1 MSKNITLK
9 INNAKET
16 VETVKFQTASGEVLR
31 IPAQSE
37 VNYQFIDEATQFGPE
52 NIMTKRVGDNLE
64 IAFEGSDISN
74 PDLILEGYY
83 SEATDAS
90 KSSLLV
96 GQHENGAT
104 YPYVPESAEP
114 SEAVTMLAEEVVA
127 GQALGGEIIGSMWA
141 FNPLWLAALV
151 PLGAAAAVAANS
163 HHDSSDKFAA
173 ITVDAPN
180 DQVDTTPVITGTT
193 TDVEAGQIV
202 TITVKDSEG
211 KTQVVSTV
219 VAEDGTYRV
228 EVPNELPDGAYTVIA
243 TVADKAGNS
252 ATATDTGMIDAVV
265 TLTVNAPDG
274 VSNDNTP
281 YISGTSDAIGS
292 NVNLVITDSK
302 GATHTV
308 TVPVTEEGTYAVDL
322 SEQLPDGKYTVSATV
337 SNSTGKT
344 ATASDTGEIDT
355 TAVITVEAP
364 DLSNDNTPTLNGTTT
379 DVEEGQTVTLT
390 VTDSRGGSQVVTATV
405 QADGSYQAEVPNALP
420 DGRYSVEA
428 VVSDKA
434 GNRAEARD
442 DNNGKGNV
450 IDTTAPVITVDA
462 PDNTSD
468 NTPLI
473 SGTTDA
479 PAGSIVSITVTD
491 SRGSVQTVSTSVGA
505 DGRYSVE
512 VPKALAE
519 GRYTA
524 EAAVKDPAG
533 NEGRASD
540 NGSIDITAPVIS
552 VDIPEVSRDTTPP
565 ISGKTDVPA
574 GTVVTITV
582 TGKDSHPQVVT
593 TTVKDDGSFEVDVP
607 EALPEGPVS
616 VEAVVKDPA
625 GNEGKASD
633 NGTIDT
639 TAPVITVDAPDNT
652 SDNTPL
658 ISGTTDAPAGSIVSI
673 TVTDSQGSV
682 QTVSASVGADGRYS
696 VEVPKVLAE
705 GRYTAEAAVKDPA
718 GNEGKASDNGS
729 IDITAPVISV
739 DIPEVSRD
747 TTPTIS
753 GKTDVP
759 AGTVVTITV
768 TGKDGHPQ
776 VVTTTVKDDG
786 SFEVDV
792 PEALPEGPVSVEAVV
807 KDPAGN
813 EGRASDNGT
822 IDTTAPVITV
832 DAPDNTSDNTPLIS
846 GTTDAPAGSIVSI
859 TVTDSQGSVQT
870 VSASVGADGRYSVEV
885 PKALAEGRYTA
896 EAAVKDPAGN
906 EGRASDNG
914 SVDTTAAITVEAPDL
929 SNDNTPTLTGTTT
942 DVEEG
947 QTVTLTVTDSRG
959 GSQVVTATVQA
970 DGSYQAEVPNALP
983 DGRYSVEA
991 VVSDKAGNRAE
1002 ARDDN
1007 NGKGNVIDTTAPIVN
1022 APGHSVEEASSA
1034 AVKGFIQVSDKSP
1047 VTAITVAGKDV
1058 TSATAAHP
1066 VMIHTVRGTLIVT
1079 GYDAAS
1085 GKVTYRYVEGGKA
1098 ADHSTG
1104 DNSVKDSFVVMVRDA
1119 AGNTAMDSLD
1129 IRITDTAPVAVHD
1142 TNSIK
1147 DTGMSVSGDVLS
1159 NDVLGADTPVAVT
1172 VGNTNGQYGSLTLN
1186 ADGQYTYTVNPNNAA
1201 VKALNGGETLKDSF
1215 TYTVTDADGDKSTA
1229 TLDIT
1234 INGTDADKA
1243 VIGKNGGDNIT
1254 GGTGNDALIGDAGGY
1269 RLIIKPGQNYNV
1281 ALVLDTSESMNTFR
1295 TDSGEAYI
1303 EMARKSLLKLAKDFA
1318 HHDGHLNVTLFA
1330 FNSTAKQVVTIN
1342 DLTEQNVDKLLNQI
1356 MSLRAHGVTNYD
1368 DAFRDATD
1376 WFSKVS
1382 SNGYHNVTYF
1392 LTDGQPTTYGDT
1404 GETPWRGYV
1413 TQDAVN
1419 AALHSFKKLS
1429 AVSDVHA
1436 VGFAKGA
1443 KESMLDYYDNTVS
1456 DGHSITEGSLWYQT
1470 YPSPVYYSGAVG
1482 ESQVVSNPSQ
1492 LDAALE
1498 RGSTER
1504 VVNNVSSDTLTGGE
1518 GDDVLFG
1525 DSINTDHLS
1534 WTNGITGV
1542 AYTSGSHDAM
1552 GAKALT
1558 EYIKWTDNAGT
1569 DATDQQVANY
1579 VKNHWK
1585 DLLDN
1590 RADGGDDTL
1599 NGGKGDDVLFGGAG
1613 NDTLTGGEGADQFV
1627 FLANSNNGNDV
1638 ITDFQA
1644 GVDKV
1649 VFADLVSPHDL
1660 QNAVWND
1667 ETHTLS
1673 FTGVGK
1679 DGTTYQNSIT
1689 FNGLSVGET
1698 LDSVLQNH
1706 VETIG

>member
-219 VAEDGTYRV
+219 VVEDGTYRV

-364 DLSNDNTPTLNGTTT
+364 DLSNDNTPTLTGTTT

-479 PAGSIVSITVTD
+479 PAGSVVSITVTD
-491 SRGSVQTVSTSVGA
+491 SR
-505 DGRYSVE
+505 
-512 VPKALAE
+512 
-519 GRYTA
+519 
-524 EAAVKDPAG
+524 
-533 NEGRASD
+533 
-540 NGSIDITAPVIS
+540 
-552 VDIPEVSRDTTPP
+552 
-565 ISGKTDVPA
+565 
-574 GTVVTITV
+574 
-582 TGKDSHPQVVT
+582 
-593 TTVKDDGSFEVDVP
+593 
-607 EALPEGPVS
+607 
-616 VEAVVKDPA
+616 
-625 GNEGKASD
+625 
-633 NGTIDT
+633 
-639 TAPVITVDAPDNT
+639 
-652 SDNTPL
+652 
-658 ISGTTDAPAGSIVSI
+658 
-673 TVTDSQGSV
+673 GSV

-696 VEVPKVLAE
+696 VEVPKALAE

-822 IDTTAPVITV
+822 
-832 DAPDNTSDNTPLIS
+832 
-846 GTTDAPAGSIVSI
+846 
-859 TVTDSQGSVQT
+859 
-870 VSASVGADGRYSVEV
+870 
-885 PKALAEGRYTA
+885 
-896 EAAVKDPAGN
+896 
-906 EGRASDNG
+906 
-914 SVDTTAAITVEAPDL
+914 
-929 SNDNTPTLTGTTT
+929 
-942 DVEEG
+942 
-947 QTVTLTVTDSRG
+947 
-959 GSQVVTATVQA
+959 
-970 DGSYQAEVPNALP
+970 
-983 DGRYSVEA
+983 
-991 VVSDKAGNRAE
+991 
-1002 ARDDN
+1002 
-1007 NGKGNVIDTTAPIVN
+1007 IDTTAPIVN

-1186 ADGQYTYTVNPNNAA
+1186 ANGQYTYTVNPNNAA

-1376 WFSKVS
+1376 WFGKVS

>member
-211 KTQVVSTV
+211 KTQVISTV

-364 DLSNDNTPTLNGTTT
+364 DLSNDNTPTLTGTTT

-405 QADGSYQAEVPNALP
+405 QADGSYRAEVPNALP

-462 PDNTSD
+462 PDNTAD

-491 SRGSVQTVSTSVGA
+491 SRGSVQTVSASVGA
-505 DGRYSVE
+505 DSRYSVE

-540 NGSIDITAPVIS
+540 NGT
-552 VDIPEVSRDTTPP
+552 
-565 ISGKTDVPA
+565 
-574 GTVVTITV
+574 
-582 TGKDSHPQVVT
+582 
-593 TTVKDDGSFEVDVP
+593 
-607 EALPEGPVS
+607 
-616 VEAVVKDPA
+616 
-625 GNEGKASD
+625 
-633 NGTIDT
+633 
-639 TAPVITVDAPDNT
+639 
-652 SDNTPL
+652 
-658 ISGTTDAPAGSIVSI
+658 
-673 TVTDSQGSV
+673 
-682 QTVSASVGADGRYS
+682 
-696 VEVPKVLAE
+696 
-705 GRYTAEAAVKDPA
+705 
-718 GNEGKASDNGS
+718 
-729 IDITAPVISV
+729 
-739 DIPEVSRD
+739 
-747 TTPTIS
+747 
-753 GKTDVP
+753 
-759 AGTVVTITV
+759 
-768 TGKDGHPQ
+768 
-776 VVTTTVKDDG
+776 
-786 SFEVDV
+786 
-792 PEALPEGPVSVEAVV
+792 
-807 KDPAGN
+807 
-813 EGRASDNGT
+813 
-822 IDTTAPVITV
+822 
-832 DAPDNTSDNTPLIS
+832 
-846 GTTDAPAGSIVSI
+846 
-859 TVTDSQGSVQT
+859 
-870 VSASVGADGRYSVEV
+870 
-885 PKALAEGRYTA
+885 
-896 EAAVKDPAGN
+896 
-906 EGRASDNG
+906 
-914 SVDTTAAITVEAPDL
+914 
-929 SNDNTPTLTGTTT
+929 
-942 DVEEG
+942 
-947 QTVTLTVTDSRG
+947 
-959 GSQVVTATVQA
+959 
-970 DGSYQAEVPNALP
+970 
-983 DGRYSVEA
+983 
-991 VVSDKAGNRAE
+991 
-1002 ARDDN
+1002 
-1007 NGKGNVIDTTAPIVN
+1007 IDTTAPIVN

-1436 VGFAKGA
+1436 IGFAKGA

-1504 VVNNVSSDTLTGGE
+1504 VVNNISSDTLTGGE

>member
-193 TDVEAGQIV
+193 TDVEVGQIV

-211 KTQVVSTV
+211 KTQVISTV

-364 DLSNDNTPTLNGTTT
+364 DLSNDNTPTLTGTTT

-491 SRGSVQTVSTSVGA
+491 SRGSVQTVS
-505 DGRYSVE
+505 
-512 VPKALAE
+512 
-519 GRYTA
+519 
-524 EAAVKDPAG
+524 
-533 NEGRASD
+533 
-540 NGSIDITAPVIS
+540 
-552 VDIPEVSRDTTPP
+552 
-565 ISGKTDVPA
+565 
-574 GTVVTITV
+574 
-582 TGKDSHPQVVT
+582 
-593 TTVKDDGSFEVDVP
+593 
-607 EALPEGPVS
+607 
-616 VEAVVKDPA
+616 
-625 GNEGKASD
+625 
-633 NGTIDT
+633 
-639 TAPVITVDAPDNT
+639 
-652 SDNTPL
+652 
-658 ISGTTDAPAGSIVSI
+658 
-673 TVTDSQGSV
+673 
-682 QTVSASVGADGRYS
+682 
-696 VEVPKVLAE
+696 
-705 GRYTAEAAVKDPA
+705 
-718 GNEGKASDNGS
+718 
-729 IDITAPVISV
+729 
-739 DIPEVSRD
+739 
-747 TTPTIS
+747 
-753 GKTDVP
+753 
-759 AGTVVTITV
+759 
-768 TGKDGHPQ
+768 
-776 VVTTTVKDDG
+776 
-786 SFEVDV
+786 
-792 PEALPEGPVSVEAVV
+792 
-807 KDPAGN
+807 
-813 EGRASDNGT
+813 
-822 IDTTAPVITV
+822 
-832 DAPDNTSDNTPLIS
+832 
-846 GTTDAPAGSIVSI
+846 
-859 TVTDSQGSVQT
+859 
-870 VSASVGADGRYSVEV
+870 ASVGADGRYSVEV

-906 EGRASDNG
+906 EGKVSDNG
-914 SVDTTAAITVEAPDL
+914 T
-929 SNDNTPTLTGTTT
+929 
-942 DVEEG
+942 
-947 QTVTLTVTDSRG
+947 
-959 GSQVVTATVQA
+959 
-970 DGSYQAEVPNALP
+970 
-983 DGRYSVEA
+983 
-991 VVSDKAGNRAE
+991 
-1002 ARDDN
+1002 
-1007 NGKGNVIDTTAPIVN
+1007 IDTTAPIVN

-1034 AVKGFIQVSDKSP
+1034 AIKGFIQVSDKSP

-1436 VGFAKGA
+1436 IGFAKGA

-1504 VVNNVSSDTLTGGE
+1504 VVNNISSDTLTGGE

>member
-52 NIMTKRVGDNLE
+52 NIMTKRMGDNLE

-364 DLSNDNTPTLNGTTT
+364 DLSNDNTPTL
-379 DVEEGQTVTLT
+379 
-390 VTDSRGGSQVVTATV
+390 
-405 QADGSYQAEVPNALP
+405 
-420 DGRYSVEA
+420 
-428 VVSDKA
+428 
-434 GNRAEARD
+434 
-442 DNNGKGNV
+442 
-450 IDTTAPVITVDA
+450 
-462 PDNTSD
+462 
-468 NTPLI
+468 
-473 SGTTDA
+473 
-479 PAGSIVSITVTD
+479 
-491 SRGSVQTVSTSVGA
+491 
-505 DGRYSVE
+505 
-512 VPKALAE
+512 
-519 GRYTA
+519 
-524 EAAVKDPAG
+524 
-533 NEGRASD
+533 
-540 NGSIDITAPVIS
+540 
-552 VDIPEVSRDTTPP
+552 
-565 ISGKTDVPA
+565 
-574 GTVVTITV
+574 
-582 TGKDSHPQVVT
+582 
-593 TTVKDDGSFEVDVP
+593 
-607 EALPEGPVS
+607 
-616 VEAVVKDPA
+616 
-625 GNEGKASD
+625 
-633 NGTIDT
+633 
-639 TAPVITVDAPDNT
+639 
-652 SDNTPL
+652 
-658 ISGTTDAPAGSIVSI
+658 
-673 TVTDSQGSV
+673 
-682 QTVSASVGADGRYS
+682 
-696 VEVPKVLAE
+696 
-705 GRYTAEAAVKDPA
+705 
-718 GNEGKASDNGS
+718 
-729 IDITAPVISV
+729 
-739 DIPEVSRD
+739 
-747 TTPTIS
+747 
-753 GKTDVP
+753 
-759 AGTVVTITV
+759 
-768 TGKDGHPQ
+768 
-776 VVTTTVKDDG
+776 
-786 SFEVDV
+786 
-792 PEALPEGPVSVEAVV
+792 
-807 KDPAGN
+807 
-813 EGRASDNGT
+813 
-822 IDTTAPVITV
+822 
-832 DAPDNTSDNTPLIS
+832 
-846 GTTDAPAGSIVSI
+846 
-859 TVTDSQGSVQT
+859 
-870 VSASVGADGRYSVEV
+870 
-885 PKALAEGRYTA
+885 
-896 EAAVKDPAGN
+896 
-906 EGRASDNG
+906 
-914 SVDTTAAITVEAPDL
+914 
-929 SNDNTPTLTGTTT
+929 TGTTT

-983 DGRYSVEA
+983 DGHYSVEA

>member
-364 DLSNDNTPTLNGTTT
+364 DLSNDNTPTLTGTTT

-405 QADGSYQAEVPNALP
+405 QADGSYQVEVPNALP

-491 SRGSVQTVSTSVGA
+491 S
-505 DGRYSVE
+505 
-512 VPKALAE
+512 
-519 GRYTA
+519 
-524 EAAVKDPAG
+524 
-533 NEGRASD
+533 
-540 NGSIDITAPVIS
+540 
-552 VDIPEVSRDTTPP
+552 
-565 ISGKTDVPA
+565 
-574 GTVVTITV
+574 
-582 TGKDSHPQVVT
+582 
-593 TTVKDDGSFEVDVP
+593 
-607 EALPEGPVS
+607 
-616 VEAVVKDPA
+616 
-625 GNEGKASD
+625 
-633 NGTIDT
+633 
-639 TAPVITVDAPDNT
+639 
-652 SDNTPL
+652 
-658 ISGTTDAPAGSIVSI
+658 
-673 TVTDSQGSV
+673 QGSV
-682 QTVSASVGADGRYS
+682 QMVSASVGADGRYS
-696 VEVPKVLAE
+696 VEVPKALAE

-959 GSQVVTATVQA
+959 GSQVVTAAVQA

-1007 NGKGNVIDTTAPIVN
+1007 NGKGNVIDTTAPVITVDAPDNTSDNTPLISGTTDAPAGSVVSITVTDSQGSVQTVSASVGANGRYSVEVPKALAEGRYTAEAAVKDPAGNEGKASDNGSIDTTAPIVN

-1034 AVKGFIQVSDKSP
+1034 AIKGFIQVSDKSP

-1147 DTGMSVSGDVLS
+1147 DTGMLVSGDVLS

-1281 ALVLDTSESMNTFR
+1281 ALVLDTSESMNTFK

>member
-219 VAEDGTYRV
+219 VVEDGTYRV

-364 DLSNDNTPTLNGTTT
+364 DLSNDNTPTLTGTTT

-491 SRGSVQTVSTSVGA
+491 SRGSVQTVSASVGA

-512 VPKALAE
+512 VPKA
-519 GRYTA
+519 
-524 EAAVKDPAG
+524 
-533 NEGRASD
+533 
-540 NGSIDITAPVIS
+540 
-552 VDIPEVSRDTTPP
+552 
-565 ISGKTDVPA
+565 
-574 GTVVTITV
+574 
-582 TGKDSHPQVVT
+582 
-593 TTVKDDGSFEVDVP
+593 
-607 EALPEGPVS
+607 
-616 VEAVVKDPA
+616 
-625 GNEGKASD
+625 
-633 NGTIDT
+633 
-639 TAPVITVDAPDNT
+639 
-652 SDNTPL
+652 
-658 ISGTTDAPAGSIVSI
+658 
-673 TVTDSQGSV
+673 
-682 QTVSASVGADGRYS
+682 
-696 VEVPKVLAE
+696 LAE

-822 IDTTAPVITV
+822 
-832 DAPDNTSDNTPLIS
+832 
-846 GTTDAPAGSIVSI
+846 
-859 TVTDSQGSVQT
+859 
-870 VSASVGADGRYSVEV
+870 
-885 PKALAEGRYTA
+885 
-896 EAAVKDPAGN
+896 
-906 EGRASDNG
+906 
-914 SVDTTAAITVEAPDL
+914 
-929 SNDNTPTLTGTTT
+929 
-942 DVEEG
+942 
-947 QTVTLTVTDSRG
+947 
-959 GSQVVTATVQA
+959 
-970 DGSYQAEVPNALP
+970 
-983 DGRYSVEA
+983 
-991 VVSDKAGNRAE
+991 
-1002 ARDDN
+1002 
-1007 NGKGNVIDTTAPIVN
+1007 IDTTAPIVN

-1186 ADGQYTYTVNPNNAA
+1186 ANGQYTYTVNPNNAA

>member
-211 KTQVVSTV
+211 KTQVISTV

-364 DLSNDNTPTLNGTTT
+364 DLSNDNTPTLTGTTT

-479 PAGSIVSITVTD
+479 PAGSVVSITVTD
-491 SRGSVQTVSTSVGA
+491 SR
-505 DGRYSVE
+505 
-512 VPKALAE
+512 
-519 GRYTA
+519 
-524 EAAVKDPAG
+524 
-533 NEGRASD
+533 
-540 NGSIDITAPVIS
+540 
-552 VDIPEVSRDTTPP
+552 
-565 ISGKTDVPA
+565 
-574 GTVVTITV
+574 
-582 TGKDSHPQVVT
+582 
-593 TTVKDDGSFEVDVP
+593 
-607 EALPEGPVS
+607 
-616 VEAVVKDPA
+616 
-625 GNEGKASD
+625 
-633 NGTIDT
+633 
-639 TAPVITVDAPDNT
+639 
-652 SDNTPL
+652 
-658 ISGTTDAPAGSIVSI
+658 
-673 TVTDSQGSV
+673 GSV

-696 VEVPKVLAE
+696 VEVPKALAE

-822 IDTTAPVITV
+822 
-832 DAPDNTSDNTPLIS
+832 
-846 GTTDAPAGSIVSI
+846 
-859 TVTDSQGSVQT
+859 
-870 VSASVGADGRYSVEV
+870 
-885 PKALAEGRYTA
+885 
-896 EAAVKDPAGN
+896 
-906 EGRASDNG
+906 
-914 SVDTTAAITVEAPDL
+914 
-929 SNDNTPTLTGTTT
+929 
-942 DVEEG
+942 
-947 QTVTLTVTDSRG
+947 
-959 GSQVVTATVQA
+959 
-970 DGSYQAEVPNALP
+970 
-983 DGRYSVEA
+983 
-991 VVSDKAGNRAE
+991 
-1002 ARDDN
+1002 
-1007 NGKGNVIDTTAPIVN
+1007 IDTTAPIVN

-1186 ADGQYTYTVNPNNAA
+1186 ANGQYTYTVNPNNAA

>member
-211 KTQVVSTV
+211 KTQVISTV

-344 ATASDTGEIDT
+344 VTASDTGEIDT

-364 DLSNDNTPTLNGTTT
+364 DLSNDNTPTLTGTTT

-479 PAGSIVSITVTD
+479 PAGSVVSITVTD
-491 SRGSVQTVSTSVGA
+491 SRGIVQTVSASVGA

-533 NEGRASD
+533 NEGR
-540 NGSIDITAPVIS
+540 
-552 VDIPEVSRDTTPP
+552 
-565 ISGKTDVPA
+565 
-574 GTVVTITV
+574 
-582 TGKDSHPQVVT
+582 
-593 TTVKDDGSFEVDVP
+593 
-607 EALPEGPVS
+607 
-616 VEAVVKDPA
+616 
-625 GNEGKASD
+625 
-633 NGTIDT
+633 
-639 TAPVITVDAPDNT
+639 
-652 SDNTPL
+652 
-658 ISGTTDAPAGSIVSI
+658 
-673 TVTDSQGSV
+673 
-682 QTVSASVGADGRYS
+682 
-696 VEVPKVLAE
+696 
-705 GRYTAEAAVKDPA
+705 
-718 GNEGKASDNGS
+718 ASDNGS

-822 IDTTAPVITV
+822 
-832 DAPDNTSDNTPLIS
+832 
-846 GTTDAPAGSIVSI
+846 
-859 TVTDSQGSVQT
+859 
-870 VSASVGADGRYSVEV
+870 
-885 PKALAEGRYTA
+885 
-896 EAAVKDPAGN
+896 
-906 EGRASDNG
+906 
-914 SVDTTAAITVEAPDL
+914 
-929 SNDNTPTLTGTTT
+929 
-942 DVEEG
+942 
-947 QTVTLTVTDSRG
+947 
-959 GSQVVTATVQA
+959 
-970 DGSYQAEVPNALP
+970 
-983 DGRYSVEA
+983 
-991 VVSDKAGNRAE
+991 
-1002 ARDDN
+1002 
-1007 NGKGNVIDTTAPIVN
+1007 IDTTAPIVN

-1376 WFSKVS
+1376 WFGKVS

-1456 DGHSITEGSLWYQT
+1456 DDHSITEGSLWYQT

>member
-90 KSSLLV
+90 KSSLLI

-322 SEQLPDGKYTVSATV
+322 SEQLPDGKYTVFATV

-364 DLSNDNTPTLNGTTT
+364 DLSNDNTPTLTGTTN

-491 SRGSVQTVSTSVGA
+491 SRGSVQTVSASVGA

-512 VPKALAE
+512 VPKA
-519 GRYTA
+519 
-524 EAAVKDPAG
+524 
-533 NEGRASD
+533 
-540 NGSIDITAPVIS
+540 
-552 VDIPEVSRDTTPP
+552 
-565 ISGKTDVPA
+565 
-574 GTVVTITV
+574 
-582 TGKDSHPQVVT
+582 
-593 TTVKDDGSFEVDVP
+593 
-607 EALPEGPVS
+607 
-616 VEAVVKDPA
+616 
-625 GNEGKASD
+625 
-633 NGTIDT
+633 
-639 TAPVITVDAPDNT
+639 
-652 SDNTPL
+652 
-658 ISGTTDAPAGSIVSI
+658 
-673 TVTDSQGSV
+673 
-682 QTVSASVGADGRYS
+682 
-696 VEVPKVLAE
+696 LAE

-759 AGTVVTITV
+759 VGTVVTITV

-859 TVTDSQGSVQT
+859 TVTDSRGSVQT

-929 SNDNTPTLTGTTT
+929 SNDNTPTLTGTTN

-1504 VVNNVSSDTLTGGE
+1504 VVNNISSDTLTGGE